1 MGRLLVPSAMI
12 VYPVAYLRWVS
23 AFRPL
28 SGASH
33 GSPQVL
39 CLRTFNNITFVLFV
53 LASTV

>member
-1 MGRLLVPSAMI
+1 MGRLLVPSAMV
-12 VYPVAYLRWVS
+12 VYPEAYLRWVS